1 MKIRTYENSVRHG
14 VIDTL
19 KLEDRVKDIS
29 SQVQDAQRIVT
40 APVLSG
46 RRTAGENES
55 AEAVAA
61 DNA

>member
-46 RRTAGENES
+46 RRPERTRAQRL
-55 AEAVAA
+55 
-61 DNA
+61 